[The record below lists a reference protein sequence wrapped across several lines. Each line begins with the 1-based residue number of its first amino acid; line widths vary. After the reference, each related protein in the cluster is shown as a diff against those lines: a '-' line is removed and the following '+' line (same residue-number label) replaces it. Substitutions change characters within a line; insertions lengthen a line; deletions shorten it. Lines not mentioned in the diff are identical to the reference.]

1 MESRPS
7 LIDPPDSCRLM
18 RSGARAGAKSAKGQK
33 PNPLLAALCQLSP
46 EADILIK
53 CRCPGAAG
61 IRMQIMPE
69 NLVRNVSTKWQVSMG
84 RGDHFW
90 KKYFEGLGNADTA
103 GSHPQSSREIFLKR
117 R

>member
-1 MESRPS
+1 
-7 LIDPPDSCRLM
+7 
-18 RSGARAGAKSAKGQK
+18 
-33 PNPLLAALCQLSP
+33 
-46 EADILIK
+46 
-53 CRCPGAAG
+53 
-61 IRMQIMPE
+61 MPE